1 MNTLNVAQTMVT
13 GADAAATTPPPAS
26 APPPRLFHPR
36 MAGLVARVQS
46 TAPLS
51 AAELDVWAQRAD
63 EFEENVL
70 AGVRRVFASDLV
82 NEYLASR
89 ADEATRLREL
99 RMLLDAAK
107 ADISNA
113 VDARVRESDASQV
126 RRLRSARAS
135 LVAASAI
142 GFAMA
147 SVSTGDAMPDVR
159 AVRGIETTAERDGL
173 LQMLRDVRDALKAA
187 RPMNALTFA
196 ETCAIFVAL
205 VGQESTDAL
214 RRYLA
219 RAPTQGAPEPPTTS
233 LPYLLSTYT
242 PPPPALALYPALLA
256 ANLAGADPP
265 SSNLPSLPPRPPPA
279 APRLQ
284 AMGVAVEA
292 DAPTSAFPLLGR
304 WASAN
309 RLASA
314 NALNLFRATPLTL
327 GRLALAEGLTSVAT
341 STAFAGARPD
351 TAPLT
356 LEWLQ
361 APSIF
366 TVGTIERAA
375 TFTPPNWEVI
385 VAMIT
390 AAIHRTYRMLDGAAL
405 AQLPSAA
412 AGLIVSGQIAS
423 LDDALRESAA
433 NIVEI
438 DELCDSFDIE
448 SIKLMCSM
456 LREAGYARAV
466 EDRQLVYATPAAWE
480 EAGEARVALPG
491 ELADYVAQFGAQ
503 TASMALSTLFQL
515 PVDARWTFDGDV
527 AVRPLEPPA
536 QRRAYAV
543 ARAFVLRNAATVA
556 VVAGVS
562 ASIALGMW
570 LAPSHGVH
578 LASTISLRDATML
591 AATRSQDAAT
601 TIERLV
607 DWTPVSPVIDVGG
620 GTSVR
625 FSISVPGVVP
635 RAFDILTNTLA
646 TLRPLS
652 EEEPLGAGDA
662 VAVVQTEQGIE
673 AVLSRVLTEVFV
685 WLVTE

>member
-1 MNTLNVAQTMVT
+1 MVT
-13 GADAAATTPPPAS
+13 GADAAATTPPSAS

-70 AGVRRVFASDLV
+70 EGVRRVFAADFV
-82 NEYLASR
+82 NEYMASR
-89 ADEATRLREL
+89 ADEVTRLSEL
-99 RMLLDAAK
+99 RGLLDAAK
-107 ADISNA
+107 VDMTEA

-173 LQMLRDVRDALKAA
+173 VQILKDVRDALKAA
-187 RPMNALTFA
+187 SPMNALTFA

-233 LPYLLSTYT
+233 LPYLLSTYA

-284 AMGVAVEA
+284 ATGVAVEA
-292 DAPTSAFPLLGR
+292 DAPTSAFPLVGW

-351 TAPLT
+351 MAPLT

-366 TVGTIERAA
+366 TVGT
-375 TFTPPNWEVI
+375 TFTPSNWEVI

-423 LDDALRESAA
+423 LDGALRESAA

-438 DELCDSFDIE
+438 DELCDSFDVE

-527 AVRPLEPPA
+527 AARPLEPPA

-543 ARAFVLRNAATVA
+543 ARAFVLHNAATIA
-556 VVAGVS
+556 VVAGIS
-562 ASIALGMW
+562 ASLALGMW

-578 LASTISLRDATML
+578 LASTISLRDATTL
-591 AATRSQDAAT
+591 VATRGQDAAT

-607 DWTPVSPVIDVGG
+607 DWTPISPVIDVGG
-620 GTSVR
+620 GT
-625 FSISVPGVVP
+625 
-635 RAFDILTNTLA
+635 
-646 TLRPLS
+646 
-652 EEEPLGAGDA
+652 
-662 VAVVQTEQGIE
+662 
-673 AVLSRVLTEVFV
+673 
-685 WLVTE
+685 